1 MASLR
6 NRHHGPGA
14 GCAALILFVFAV
26 VLVSS
31 ISCGVQACRAED
43 APVATPAPAF
53 SVSYEALTGR
63 LWKPGGNR
71 LYFGLRAQ
79 AELELPAKFTAV
91 GVLQGSAL
99 SDGEAVNLSLDNPAS
114 FQTAEAYLSLGRQ
127 VSGPLSVFA
136 VGGGTV
142 GIEAGQAALDTTAWT
157 LAVGPSVRTPLGT
170 LWLGGGW
177 HQAAGDGFKLLGY
190 ARVPLKDATSV
201 IVDGAIG
208 GPGSFVRTVAAVKF

>member
-1 MASLR
+1 MASLS
-6 NRHHGPGA
+6 NRHHGPGTFGA
-14 GCAALILFVFAV
+14 WLVLIVGAV
-26 VLVSS
+26 MTVAM
-31 ISCGVQACRAED
+31 ISCARQALADD
-43 APVATPAPAF
+43 APAATPAPAF

-63 LWKPGGNR
+63 LWKPGQNR

-79 AELELPAKFTAV
+79 AELELPAKLTAV

-114 FQTAEAYLSLGRQ
+114 FQSAEAYIGLGRQ
-127 VSGPLSVFA
+127 ISGPLSIYA
-136 VGGGTV
+136 LGGGTV

-190 ARVPLKDATSV
+190 SRIHLKDQTSA
-201 IVDGAIG
+201 IVDGAVG
-208 GPGSFVRTVAAVKF
+208 GPGSFIRSVVAVRF